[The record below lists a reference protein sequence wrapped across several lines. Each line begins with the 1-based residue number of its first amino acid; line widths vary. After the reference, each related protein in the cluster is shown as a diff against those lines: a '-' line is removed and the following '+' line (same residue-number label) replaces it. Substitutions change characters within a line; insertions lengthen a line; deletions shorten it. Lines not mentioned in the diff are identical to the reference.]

1 MRPSY
6 PANSNIFTCIKAHPL
21 TTMPL
26 TPPFSADND
35 AADTP
40 MGADNDTDDTPMN
53 ADKHPQMIRIQGP
66 NIADTPF
73 KCYVSTSPQPS
84 MTMTALTAG

>member
-1 MRPSY
+1 MY
-6 PANSNIFTCIKAHPL
+6 QGAPADNDADD
-21 TTMPL
+21 
-26 TPPFSADND
+26 TPMSADNDVDDTPFSADND
-35 AADTP
+35 
-40 MGADNDTDDTPMN
+40 TDDIPMN

-66 NIADTPF
+66 NNTDTPL